1 MAGITVTSFPIRAKP
16 HRILRIVRR
25 TTSTFPDKDAMR
37 FSNTTLSVLVLL
49 TLVLTILVITVLVPA
64 VLRARRRILRAGL
77 PSQRKVAIQ
86 LEEQATAIE
95 RLEGAVRKLA
105 LGERHLGLLA
115 EESLRYVGLVRFDA
129 FEDMGGR
136 LSFSAALLDGHGNG
150 VVITSINGRQDTR
163 CYAKRVTAGASPH
176 NLSDE
181 EREAIR
187 EALSTREGGL
197 EGGERDVQ
205 AG

>member
-1 MAGITVTSFPIRAKP
+1 M
-16 HRILRIVRR
+16 H
-25 TTSTFPDKDAMR
+25 
-37 FSNTTLSVLVLL
+37 FSNSTLSVLVLL
-49 TLVLTILVITVLVPA
+49 TLVLTILVILLLVPA
-64 VLRARRRILRAGL
+64 AVRGRRRRQRSGL
-77 PSQRKVAIQ
+77 PGGRKLAIL
-86 LEEQATAIE
+86 LEEQAGAIE

-105 LGERHLGLLA
+105 LGERHLGELA
-115 EESLRYVGLVRFDA
+115 DEAIRHVGLVRFDA

-136 LSFSAALLDGHGNG
+136 LSFSAALLDGHGDG

-163 CYAKRVTAGASPH
+163 CYAKRVSGGISSH

-181 EREAIR
+181 ESQAIR
-187 EALSTREGGL
+187 EALAIRDRAN